1 MPPFTWTLMYT
12 CTYTY
17 KYAGTHHKYIPTK
30 ILRGYQQLKQVRNS
44 KIEAVIKDLS
54 TRTRTSGFFVKT
66 TKASKK
72 TSQTLLWDKKER
84 TLSNSLSKASCTQ
97 VDKNTTAKKKTTD
110 LPLWWTETQKFTMR
124 FLKTKFKNTLR
135 RLYTMSKLVSFWK

>member
-1 MPPFTWTLMYT
+1 MPPFTWALMYT

-44 KIEAVIKDLS
+44 KTEAVIKGLP
-54 TRTRTSGFFVKT
+54 TRTRTSGFIVKT

-84 TLSNSLSKASCTQ
+84 TLPNSLSKASCTQ
-97 VDKNTTAKKKTTD
+97 MDKNTTAKKKTTD